1 MSECVSERAIC
12 RVKAY
17 GLTLLGMRAHFLWP
31 SQAGFFIWSNS
42 NVSSSLFTSRLIH
55 HPLSR
60 QEGGRT
66 EAVASAEG
74 VS

>member
-1 MSECVSERAIC
+1 MSGCVSERAIC

-17 GLTLLGMRAHFLWP
+17 GLTLMDMRAHFPWP
-31 SQAGFFIWSNS
+31 SQADFFIWSNS

-55 HPLSR
+55 HLLSS
-60 QEGGRT
+60 QGGGRT
-66 EAVASAEG
+66 EAAASVDS